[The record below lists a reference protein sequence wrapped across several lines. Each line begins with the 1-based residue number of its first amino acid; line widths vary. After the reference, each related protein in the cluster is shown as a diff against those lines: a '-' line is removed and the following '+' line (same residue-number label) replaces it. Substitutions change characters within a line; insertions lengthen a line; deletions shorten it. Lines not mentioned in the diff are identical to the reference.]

1 MPRSIST
8 ITTLTLI
15 LLLSPG
21 SAMASEIYRHV
32 DENGNVTFSDEPMDD
47 DSEAMELKS
56 LPEMNLPD
64 PAERNKRSN
73 HDEDQEKPIDE
84 QQGYQT
90 IEITAPEH
98 DSAFW
103 RGDGLVV
110 VRFQSQPS
118 LRRGHRYALE
128 LDGEQIKK
136 GRSTT
141 FTLDSMNRGTHEL
154 VVHVVDANGE
164 TVSSSDVTRF
174 TLHRPSQLN

>member
-1 MPRSIST
+1 MPRPTHAT
-8 ITTLTLI
+8 IALVFMLVLPLTPA
-15 LLLSPG
+15 S
-21 SAMASEIYRHV
+21 ASEIYRHV

-56 LPEMNLPD
+56 LPEVNLPD
-64 PAERNKRSN
+64 PAERERGSTGSEP
-73 HDEDQEKPIDE
+73 EDDQAEK

-90 IEITAPEH
+90 LEITAPEH

-110 VRFQSQPS
+110 VRFRSQPS
-118 LRRGHRYALE
+118 LRPGHRYALE
-128 LDGEQIKK
+128 LDGQQIKE

-141 FTLDSMNRGTHEL
+141 FTLENMNRGTHEL
-154 VVHVVDANGE
+154 VVHAVNANGE
-164 TVSSSDVTRF
+164 TISSSDVTRF